1 MLSLR
6 EGVLFRVEVRR
17 RDEADDLSL
26 LLAAASSAAVTSSS
40 SAGDDFRFLS
50 ECVFLLS
57 ELADAV
63 VPSEVATAEA
73 EAFRGEVVL
82 SDEDFLCISLVAVA
96 SFAFFT
102 NS

>member
-1 MLSLR
+1 MHTPPFLANFTHPSAEHNFFPFLRALSP
-6 EGVLFRVEVRR
+6 
-17 RDEADDLSL
+17 A
-26 LLAAASSAAVTSSS
+26 SSS

>member
-1 MLSLR
+1 MHTPPFRACFTHPPSEHNLSLFLR
-6 EGVLFRVEVRR
+6 ALPP
-17 RDEADDLSL
+17 A
-26 LLAAASSAAVTSSS
+26 SSS

-50 ECVFLLS
+50 ECIFLLS

-82 SDEDFLCISLVAVA
+82 SDEDFLCISLVAMA